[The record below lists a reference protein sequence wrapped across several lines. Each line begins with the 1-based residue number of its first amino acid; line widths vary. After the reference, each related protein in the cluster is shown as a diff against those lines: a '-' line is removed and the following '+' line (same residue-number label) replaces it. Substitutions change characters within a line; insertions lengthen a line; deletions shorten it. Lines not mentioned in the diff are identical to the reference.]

1 MNSEDWEGIGP
12 EGESEICYLGAEEER
27 NPGNDRGRGGRFV
40 LVMGVG
46 GRALVGWSGF
56 PVGLGTLASLDLDC
70 TYLGGEFLKYKK
82 GQKGACRPVAS
93 PVFLPPSRDR
103 KPAPRSVTP

>member
-70 TYLGGEFLKYKK
+70 TYLNGEFLKYQ
-82 GQKGACRPVAS
+82 GQKGACRPVPS